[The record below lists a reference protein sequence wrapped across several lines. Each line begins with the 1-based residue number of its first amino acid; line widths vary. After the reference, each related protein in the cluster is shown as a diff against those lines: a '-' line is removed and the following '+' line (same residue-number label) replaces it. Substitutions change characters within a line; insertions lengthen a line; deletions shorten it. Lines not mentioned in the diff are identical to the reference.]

1 MNRVIKIPA
10 MVLAVAAVLLSA
22 GTVWADKLEMKDG
35 RVIEGTYMGGSRVN
49 VHFRVDGATRIF
61 KRADVSAI
69 LLYEEGEEPPKSASE
84 AGAPA
89 SKSSTASQATT
100 TKSATTTTT
109 SGGTIPAGTR
119 IAVRMID
126 SVDSNTN
133 KAGDTFRA
141 SLEEDLTVDGNIVAP
156 KGADVTGRLAEVKEA
171 GRMTGRS
178 ELKLE
183 LTQIIVNGQTYA
195 LTTGEYEL
203 AGASRGKDTAV
214 KVGAGAAIGAVVGA
228 IAGGGKGAAIGAGVG
243 AGAGTAIQVLTRGEQ
258 VKVPSETMLEFT
270 LEQDLVVRRPSNT
283 RRR

>member
-1 MNRVIKIPA
+1 MT
-10 MVLAVAAVLLSA
+10 LAVLLSA
-22 GTVWADKLEMKDG
+22 GAAWADRLEMKDG

-49 VHFRVDGATRIF
+49 VHFRVDGTTKIY

-69 LLYEEGEEPPKSASE
+69 LLFEESE
-84 AGAPA
+84 APPNAATAASTPA
-89 SKSSTASQATT
+89 SQPSTASQATA
-100 TKSATTTTT
+100 TKPAATTTT

-126 SVDSNTN
+126 SVDSDTN

-141 SLEEDLTVDGNIVAP
+141 SLEEDLTVNGNIVAP
-156 KGADVTGRLAEVKEA
+156 KGADVTGKLAEVKEA

-183 LTQIIVNGQTYA
+183 LTEIVVNGQTYG

-203 AGASRGKDTAV
+203 SGKSRGKDTAV

-258 VKVPSETMLEFT
+258 VKVPSETLLEFT
-270 LEQDLVVRRPSNT
+270 LEQDLVVRRVSST

>member
-1 MNRVIKIPA
+1 MNHKTRFLVVA
-10 MVLAVAAVLLSA
+10 VVVSVAALFGA
-22 GTVWADKLEMKDG
+22 GAAWADRLEMKDG
-35 RVIEGTYMGGSRVN
+35 RVIEGRYMGGSRVN
-49 VHFRVDGATRIF
+49 IHFRVDGATKIY

-69 LLYEEGEEPPKSASE
+69 LLYEEGEAPPKAATAATGTS
-84 AGAPA
+84 GTT
-89 SKSSTASQATT
+89 SSGTTAKPATT
-100 TKSATTTTT
+100 TAT

-119 IAVRMID
+119 IVVSMID
-126 SVDSNTN
+126 SVDSDTN

-141 SLEEDLTVDGNIVAP
+141 SLEEDLTVDGKIVAP

-183 LTQIIVNGQTYA
+183 LTQIIVNGQTYP
-195 LTTGEYEL
+195 LKTGEYEL
-203 AGASRGKDTAV
+203 SGKSRGKDTAV

-243 AGAGTAIQVLTRGEQ
+243 AGAGTAIQVFTRGEQ

-270 LEQDLVVRRPSNT
+270 LEQDLVVRSPSSS
-283 RRR
+283 RRRR